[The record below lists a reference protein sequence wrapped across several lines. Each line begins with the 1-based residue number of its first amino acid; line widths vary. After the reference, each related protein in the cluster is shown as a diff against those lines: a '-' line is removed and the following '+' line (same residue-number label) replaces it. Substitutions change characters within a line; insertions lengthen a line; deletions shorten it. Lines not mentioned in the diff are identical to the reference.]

1 MAYFGRVDAISGAA
15 SSISHPV
22 PGAFGTYNPNNIYAP
37 DGSMLPGASD
47 QTGLGR
53 DYGLGSV
60 DKAGLA
66 AAADFAAAS
75 ASSGASPGFDPTGM
89 YKYYDPNGASPVSFD
104 FSLPEYPNA
113 ALSSLY
119 GMDQAT
125 AYHEALAN
133 TAIQRRMMD
142 YKAAGLNP
150 VLAAQ
155 YNSGADSFSGS
166 VAYPLTFGSSQGY
179 TASGSSSGASYGGSS
194 AKSHISVGKIL
205 QNPNYRSAIAALASA
220 GAMLATKNFHV
231 SAAAYYGVS
240 GLLNSVAA
248 ATKRK

>member
-1 MAYFGRVDAISGAA
+1 MAHSAHTHSSGSFG
-15 SSISHPV
+15 
-22 PGAFGTYNPNNIYAP
+22 FYNPNNIYAP

-53 DYGLGSV
+53 PAGLGPV
-60 DKAGLA
+60 DKAGVSA
-66 AAADFAAAS
+66 ASDFVAAS
-75 ASSGASPGFDPTGM
+75 ASSGSSPGIDTTGM
-89 YKYYDPNGASPVSFD
+89 YKYYDPNGAFPSSSD
-104 FSLPEYPNA
+104 FSLPEYPSA
-113 ALSSLY
+113 ALASLY
-119 GMDQAT
+119 GMDQET

-166 VAYPLTFGSSQGY
+166 VAYPLSFGASQGS

-194 AKSHISVGKIL
+194 GKSQLGSFNLGNFMK
-205 QNPNYRSAIAALASA
+205 NSDYRSALAAVASA
-220 GAMLATKNFHV
+220 GTMMVTKNFQIG
-231 SAAAYYGVS
+231 AAAYYGVK
-240 GLLNSVAA
+240 GFLNS
-248 ATKRK
+248 KYGYRK

>member
-1 MAYFGRVDAISGAA
+1 MAYFGKVDAVSGAA

-22 PGAFGTYNPNNIYAP
+22 PGAFGTYNPNNIYAS

-53 DYGLGSV
+53 PAGLGPA
-60 DKAGLA
+60 DKAGVA
-66 AAADFAAAS
+66 AAADFSS

-89 YKYYDPNGASPVSFD
+89 YKYYDPNGASPSSTD

-113 ALSSLY
+113 ALASLY
-119 GMDQAT
+119 GMDQST

-166 VAYPLTFGSSQGY
+166 VAYPLTFGSSQGS
-179 TASGSSSGASYGGSS
+179 TASGSSSGSSYGGSS
-194 AKSHISVGKIL
+194 GKSLLGSFSLGKFMK
-205 QNPNYRSAIAALASA
+205 NADYRSAVAALASA
-220 GAMLATKNFHV
+220 GTMVATKNFQLG
-231 SAAAYYGVS
+231 AAAYFGVR
-240 GLLNSVAA
+240 GLLNSMFGH
-248 ATKRK
+248 RK

>member
-1 MAYFGRVDAISGAA
+1 MAHSHFSGSFAHSH
-15 SSISHPV
+15 SSGSVPV
-22 PGAFGTYNPNNIYAP
+22 APVSVSNIYAP
-37 DGSMLPGASD
+37 DGSVLPGASD
-47 QTGLGR
+47 QTGLGLPA
-53 DYGLGSV
+53 GLGAV
-60 DKAGLA
+60 DKAGVS
-66 AAADFAAAS
+66 AAADFAAAT

-89 YKYYDPNGASPVSFD
+89 YKYYDPNAAAFGSSGSSD

-113 ALSSLY
+113 ALASLY
-119 GMDQAT
+119 GMSQET

-166 VAYPLTFGSSQGY
+166 VAYPLSFGASQGS

-194 AKSHISVGKIL
+194 AKSQNHLGKFL
-205 QNPNYRSAIAALASA
+205 QNSNYRSAVAALASA
-220 GAMLATKNFHV
+220 GTMLATKNFHV
-231 SAAAYYGVS
+231 SAAAYYGVN
-240 GLLNSVAA
+240 GLLNSLAA
-248 ATKRK
+248 ATRKK

>member
-1 MAYFGRVDAISGAA
+1 MASVHSHVSGSFG
-15 SSISHPV
+15 
-22 PGAFGTYNPNNIYAP
+22 FYNPNNIYAP

-53 DYGLGSV
+53 PAGLGAV
-60 DKAGLA
+60 DKAGVA
-66 AAADFAAAS
+66 SVADIAAAS
-75 ASSGASPGFDPTGM
+75 ASSGASPGIDTTGM
-89 YKYYDPNGASPVSFD
+89 YKYYDPNGSSPASSD

-119 GMDQAT
+119 GMDQET

-166 VAYPLTFGSSQGY
+166 VAYPLSFGASQGS
-179 TASGSSSGASYGGSS
+179 TPSGSVSGASYGGSS
-194 AKSHISVGKIL
+194 GKSVLGSFNLGKFMK
-205 QNPNYRSAIAALASA
+205 NSDYRSAVAALASA
-220 GAMLATKNFHV
+220 GTMAATKNFQLG
-231 SAAAYYGVS
+231 AAAYYGVK
-240 GLLNSVAA
+240 GLLNSVFGY
-248 ATKRK
+248 KK

>member
-1 MAYFGRVDAISGAA
+1 MAYFGKVDAISGAA
-15 SSISHPV
+15 PSTSKSV

-53 DYGLGSV
+53 PAGFGAV
-60 DKAGLA
+60 DSAGLE
-66 AAADFAAAS
+66 AAS
-75 ASSGASPGFDPTGM
+75 GFASGSSGGYSGVDTTGM
-89 YKYYDPNGASPVSFD
+89 YKYYDPNGSSPVSSD

-113 ALSSLY
+113 ALASLY
-119 GMDQAT
+119 GMDQST

-150 VLAAQ
+150 VLAAH

-166 VAYPLTFGSSQGY
+166 VAYPLSFGASQGS
-179 TASGSSSGASYGGSS
+179 TPSGSSFGASYGGSS
-194 AKSHISVGKIL
+194 GKSVLGSFTLGKFMK
-205 QNPNYRSAIAALASA
+205 NADYRSAIAALASA
-220 GAMLATKNFHV
+220 GTMVATKNFQLG
-231 SAAAYYGVS
+231 AAAYFGVR
-240 GLLNSVAA
+240 GLLNSVYGY
-248 ATKRK
+248 KK